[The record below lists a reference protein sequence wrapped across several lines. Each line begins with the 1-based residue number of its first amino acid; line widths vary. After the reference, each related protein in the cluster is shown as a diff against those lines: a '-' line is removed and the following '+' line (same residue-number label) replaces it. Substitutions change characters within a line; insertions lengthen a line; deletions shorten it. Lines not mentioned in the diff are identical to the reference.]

1 MAKMKVLHICTT
13 DGGGAGLCALRI
25 HEAMLKQGIDSK
37 VLVLI
42 KRSDRNDVIRFCYLR
57 RLLWRSINRMLRILH
72 LEITDYNYV
81 VNLNIKT
88 GQCFTLP
95 DTIYDVLRHPLVKE
109 ADVIHLQWVNG
120 FIDYGSFFKK
130 VKKPIIW
137 TQHDENLFLGIAHYQ
152 RDRHI
157 GGEKETLYYHKKKQ
171 YIGQATSLGIVF
183 LSKMMY
189 EQYHDHEMIQ
199 GKKTVIINNSVDHT
213 LFRPTDRSEARRRY
227 GLNDD
232 DIVFAF
238 VAERIEDTRKGLM
251 VLVETVAK
259 LANPKI
265 KILAVGKR
273 TTDDDY
279 PQTVATGP
287 VYDTECL
294 SAIYSCAD
302 YFAMPSL
309 QEAFAQTPLEAMACG
324 TPAIVFPVSG
334 TEELINE
341 VNGVRCDGFTA
352 LDLENGIRR
361 AMEMQ
366 FDRKAIRNDV
376 IERYSPDIITRQYL
390 KFYSEIIKDKKNDKK

>member
-1 MAKMKVLHICTT
+1 MKVLHICTT

-42 KRSDRNDVIRFCYLR
+42 KRNDRNDVIRFCYLR

-72 LEITDYNYV
+72 LGITDYNFV
-81 VNLNIKT
+81 TNLNIKT

-95 DTIYDVLRHPLVKE
+95 DTIYDVLQHPLVKE

-120 FIDYGSFFKK
+120 FIDYGTFFKK

-157 GGEKETLYYHKKKQ
+157 GGEKETQYYNKKKQ

-238 VAERIEDTRKGLM
+238 VAERIEDTRKGLL
-251 VLVETVAK
+251 VLVETVVK
-259 LANPKI
+259 LDNPKI
-265 KILAVGKR
+265 KILAVGKK
-273 TTDDDY
+273 TIDNEY
-279 PQTVATGP
+279 PQTLAIGP
-287 VYDTECL
+287 VYDTEKL

-302 YFAMPSL
+302 YFVMPSM

-376 IERYSPDIITRQYL
+376 IERYSPHIITRQYL
-390 KFYSEIIKDKKNDKK
+390 KFYSEIANMNLK

>member
-1 MAKMKVLHICTT
+1 MKVLHICTT

-72 LEITDYNYV
+72 LEKTDYNYV
-81 VNLNIKT
+81 INLNIKT

-199 GKKTVIINNSVDHT
+199 EKKTVIINNSVDHT

-238 VAERIEDTRKGLM
+238 VAERIEDTRKGLL
-251 VLVETVAK
+251 VLVETVVK

-376 IERYSPDIITRQYL
+376 IERYAPDIITRQYL

>member
-1 MAKMKVLHICTT
+1 MKVLHICTT

-42 KRSDRNDVIRFCYLR
+42 KKNDRNDVIRFCYLR
-57 RLLWRSINRMLRILH
+57 RLLWRSINRILRMLH

-81 VNLNIKT
+81 TNLNINT

-95 DTIYDVLRHPLVKE
+95 DTIYDVSQHPLVKD

-120 FIDYGSFFKK
+120 FIDYGTFFKK

-238 VAERIEDTRKGLM
+238 VAERIEDTRKGLL
-251 VLVETVAK
+251 VLVETVVK

-352 LDLENGIRR
+352 LDLENGLRR

>member
-1 MAKMKVLHICTT
+1 MKVLHICTT

-42 KRSDRNDVIRFCYLR
+42 KKNDRNDVIRFCYLR
-57 RLLWRSINRMLRILH
+57 RLLWRSINRMLRMLH

-81 VNLNIKT
+81 TNLNINT

-95 DTIYDVLRHPLVKE
+95 DTIYDVSQHPLVKD

-120 FIDYGSFFKK
+120 FIDYGTFFKK

-157 GGEKETLYYHKKKQ
+157 GGKKEELYYNKKKL
-171 YIGQATSLGIVF
+171 YISQASSLGIVF

-189 EQYHDHEMIQ
+189 GQYHDHEMIQ
-199 GKKTVIINNSVDHT
+199 GKKTTTINNSVDYT
-213 LFRPTDRSEARRRY
+213 LFKPTDRHQARRCY
-227 GLNDD
+227 GLDD
-232 DIVFAF
+232 KDIVFVF
-238 VAERIEDTRKGLM
+238 VAERIEDTRKGLL

-259 LANPKI
+259 LANPQI

-273 TTDDDY
+273 TTDKDY
-279 PQTVATGP
+279 PQTVAIGP
-287 VYDTECL
+287 VYDTEKL

-302 YFAMPSL
+302 YFVMPSL

-334 TEELINE
+334 TEELIND
-341 VNGVRCDGFTA
+341 VNGVRCDSFTA
-352 LDLENGIRR
+352 SDLEKGIRG
-361 AMEMQ
+361 AMETK
-366 FDRKAIRNDV
+366 FDRNAIRKDV
-376 IERYSPDIITRQYL
+376 IERYSPDKITKQYL
-390 KFYSEIIKDKKNDKK
+390 IFYSEIANMSRI

>member
-42 KRSDRNDVIRFCYLR
+42 KKNDRNDVIRFCYLR

-72 LEITDYNYV
+72 LGITDYNYV
-81 VNLNIKT
+81 INLNIKT

-95 DTIYDVLRHPLVKE
+95 DTIYDVLRHPLVKK

-213 LFRPTDRSEARRRY
+213 LFRPTDRSKARRHY

-238 VAERIEDTRKGLM
+238 VAERIEDTRKGLL
-251 VLVETVAK
+251 VLVETVVK

-376 IERYSPDIITRQYL
+376 IERYSPDKITRQYL
-390 KFYSEIIKDKKNDKK
+390 KFYSEIANMN

>member
-1 MAKMKVLHICTT
+1 MKVLHICTT

-25 HEAMLKQGIDSK
+25 HEAMLNQGIDSK

-42 KRSDRNDVIRFCYLR
+42 KKNDRNDVIRFCYLR

-72 LEITDYNYV
+72 LGITDYNYV
-81 VNLNIKT
+81 INLNIKT

-95 DTIYDVLRHPLVKE
+95 DTIYDVLRHPLVKK

-213 LFRPTDRSEARRRY
+213 LFRPTDRSKARRHY

-238 VAERIEDTRKGLM
+238 VAERIEDTRKGLL
-251 VLVETVAK
+251 VLVETVVK

-376 IERYSPDIITRQYL
+376 IERYSPDKITRQYL
-390 KFYSEIIKDKKNDKK
+390 KFYSEIANMN